1 MLYLVRSRSSPH
13 TRNVLW
19 KCCRSVISMIGYD
32 AAAGHVVLIECHHSL
47 LSMIWADLLLQW
59 RSCEF
64 FFGQN
69 KHFVYLQVPGIEIVM
84 DRLLQNPTDEYTHA
98 PRSAGNTFIHACV
111 FFFSVP
117 STRIFASLLCQAPSL
132 TQLISGVTRPA
143 LLSLPQYRACLR
155 LITRKNKFR
164 VKFPSLASPC
174 VELVCIHATQQYN
187 TQHAGCE
194 ALSAVSVYSDAI
206 ISGLELDPDEHTT
219 SYLAIIYFW

>member
-13 TRNVLW
+13 TRDVLW

-111 FFFSVP
+111 FFFLSHLRVFSPHYFVKLPPLRNSYPGSHGPHSSLFP
-117 STRIFASLLCQAPSL
+117 STA
-132 TQLISGVTRPA
+132 
-143 LLSLPQYRACLR
+143 RA
-155 LITRKNKFR
+155 F
-164 VKFPSLASPC
+164 V
-174 VELVCIHATQQYN
+174 
-187 TQHAGCE
+187 
-194 ALSAVSVYSDAI
+194 
-206 ISGLELDPDEHTT
+206 
-219 SYLAIIYFW
+219 